1 MLFKY
6 LFALLLLPVAAC
18 QKQAPVVNLEQE
30 EGEASAAQ
38 ISFAA
43 LVTRCNM
50 EFALP
55 PGFRF
60 APGQATDGLDYE
72 ATLVAENGGLEVR
85 IALRCLADAEVD
97 YQDPHSSKPAPE
109 HIYPLLYTAIVQQ
122 IASDP
127 YSASGGFGENSLG
140 EFHADWGQMSLLQP
154 KPEFGGAYQAMLFLA
169 IHRRAAADAYMV
181 FLFDDYAAVK
191 DQIQTAMAS
200 LHFVEMANDSTAPD
214 PAAPDA
220 SAEINARENRID
232 TQATAIPMH

>member
-1 MLFKY
+1 MFLKY
-6 LFALLLLPVAAC
+6 LSLLLLLPLAAC
-18 QKQAPVVNLEQE
+18 QKQTPVVANKGQE
-30 EGEASAAQ
+30 VEASGSQ
-38 ISFAA
+38 IAFEA
-43 LVTRCNM
+43 LVARCNM
-50 EFALP
+50 EFVLP
-55 PGFRF
+55 QGFQF
-60 APGQATDGLDYE
+60 SPGQSTHGLDYE
-72 ATLVAENGGLEVR
+72 ATLVAESGGLEVR

-109 HIYPLLYTAIVQQ
+109 HIYPLLYTAIVQE

-127 YSASGGFGENSLG
+127 HSASGGFGENSLD

-154 KPEFGGAYQAMLFLA
+154 KPEFGGAYQSMLFLA
-169 IHRRAAADAYMV
+169 IHRRTAADAYLV